1 MVFFSGSDCYFI
13 IYYLK
18 VCSYKNRWAFLWFFF
33 LHEISSSFEKQF
45 PYQKRYHDL
54 LDQKSVSFI
63 FCIKACKNLNGTTW
77 FFEMDW
83 KKFGKDRKPF
93 ATFLEIWQKIPA
105 EEQNF

>member
-1 MVFFSGSDCYFI
+1 MAVNEVLLFKILNSN
-13 IYYLK
+13 
-18 VCSYKNRWAFLWFFF
+18 VHSYIDLF

-77 FFEMDW
+77 FVEMDW